1 MILYFKIIE
10 HTIGHFKL
18 QYLLSSYKKVSLSY
32 LFECGLPASNIYRP
46 YKCNENMYMPESLS
60 CNLIF
65 TITNL
70 KAIQKN
76 HYIFNMTA
84 HNDIAVYI

>member
-1 MILYFKIIE
+1 MFAC
-10 HTIGHFKL
+10 HTFLNHFVYGHL
-18 QYLLSSYKKVSLSY
+18 AL
-32 LFECGLPASNIYRP
+32 NIYR
-46 YKCNENMYMPESLS
+46 YNEDMYMPVLLS

>member
-1 MILYFKIIE
+1 MFAC
-10 HTIGHFKL
+10 HTFLNRFVYG
-18 QYLLSSYKKVSLSY
+18 LLAL
-32 LFECGLPASNIYRP
+32 NIYR
-46 YKCNENMYMPESLS
+46 YNENMYMPVLLS

-76 HYIFNMTA
+76 HYIFDMTA

>member
-1 MILYFKIIE
+1 MFSCHTFLKRVVYGIL
-10 HTIGHFKL
+10 
-18 QYLLSSYKKVSLSY
+18 
-32 LFECGLPASNIYRP
+32 ASNIYR
-46 YKCNENMYMPESLS
+46 YNEDMYMPVLLS

>member
-1 MILYFKIIE
+1 MFACRTFLNGF
-10 HTIGHFKL
+10 
-18 QYLLSSYKKVSLSY
+18 V
-32 LFECGLPASNIYRP
+32 CGLVPSNIHRY
-46 YKCNENMYMPESLS
+46 NETMYMPVLLS

>member
-1 MILYFKIIE
+1 
-10 HTIGHFKL
+10 
-18 QYLLSSYKKVSLSY
+18 
-32 LFECGLPASNIYRP
+32 
-46 YKCNENMYMPESLS
+46 MYMPESLS

-84 HNDIAVYI
+84 HNDIAVYITKWLYSFLMQIFVQKVSIHMTRVTRMIKTKKRV